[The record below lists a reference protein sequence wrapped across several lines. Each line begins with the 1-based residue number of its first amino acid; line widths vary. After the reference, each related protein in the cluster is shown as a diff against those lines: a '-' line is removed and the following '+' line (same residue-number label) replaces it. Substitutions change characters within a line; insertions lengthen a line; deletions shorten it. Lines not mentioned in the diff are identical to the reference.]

1 MFPTVLFRP
10 FRQDNSRK
18 KRSQIHVETE
28 WTDLHQIRS
37 SIPFKRDPVVF
48 EQPTANFSLPSH
60 ATTRNRGGIK
70 AKKMSTRVSNF
81 TDLIQRVTANCLLHP
96 LSAGRQQPDE
106 ISDNDSSA
114 DDKCKTESDE
124 EDREDDGDD
133 KVGLRVWENGEKP
146 TPDASKVMEMVML
159 MGEVFE
165 AVSAAKRAY
174 VIMQGAHSP
183 WDPDKMRAAD
193 AAVVAE
199 LRRLGVL
206 RERFRRSSVGRELVR
221 GGGRRRLGNGGVT
234 VREVVAPYEAAVE
247 ELKGEVKAKERE
259 IESLREKLKTA
270 TSVSGGSGGGKK
282 GRSSQSRR
290 KVSCSSQ
297 AHGHASPAP
306 ELFETT
312 MASVTE
318 SGKSFTSLL
327 LSLMRS
333 AHWDIAAAVRSIESA
348 ATPSADPTDTTTPSL
363 LGPHHAKYALES
375 YVSRKV
381 FQGFDHETFYMD
393 GSLSSLLRPDQFRRD
408 CFTQYQD
415 MKSMDP
421 VELLGVLP
429 TCHFGKF
436 CSKKYLSIVHPKME
450 ESLFGDL
457 EQRRQVV
464 AGAHPRSQF
473 YGEFARLAKAVWL
486 LHLLAFAMEPP
497 PSHFEASVGAEFHAE
512 YMESVVRF
520 GKGRGGGG
528 GGVGQVVGFGLSP
541 GFKLGNGSVIKAR
554 VYLVPR
560 K

>member
-1 MFPTVLFRP
+1 
-10 FRQDNSRK
+10 
-18 KRSQIHVETE
+18 
-28 WTDLHQIRS
+28 
-37 SIPFKRDPVVF
+37 
-48 EQPTANFSLPSH
+48 
-60 ATTRNRGGIK
+60 
-70 AKKMSTRVSNF
+70 MSARVSNF

-114 DDKCKTESDE
+114 DEKCKAESDE
-124 EDREDDGDD
+124 EDREDDE
-133 KVGLRVWENGEKP
+133 VGLRVWENGEKP
-146 TPDASKVMEMVML
+146 TPDASKPSFPIVLSPFGRVMEMVML

-234 VREVVAPYEAAVE
+234 VREVAAPYEAAVE

-270 TSVSGGSGGGKK
+270 TSVTSGGSGGGKK

-297 AHGHASPAP
+297 AHVSPAP

-318 SGKSFTSLL
+318 SAKSFTSLL

-393 GSLSSLLRPDQFRRD
+393 GSLSSLLRPDQFRRE

-520 GKGRGGGG
+520 GKGGGGE

-541 GFKLGNGSVIKAR
+541 GFKLGSGSVIKAR

>member
-1 MFPTVLFRP
+1 M
-10 FRQDNSRK
+10 
-18 KRSQIHVETE
+18 
-28 WTDLHQIRS
+28 
-37 SIPFKRDPVVF
+37 
-48 EQPTANFSLPSH
+48 
-60 ATTRNRGGIK
+60 
-70 AKKMSTRVSNF
+70 
-81 TDLIQRVTANCLLHP
+81 
-96 LSAGRQQPDE
+96 
-106 ISDNDSSA
+106 
-114 DDKCKTESDE
+114 
-124 EDREDDGDD
+124 
-133 KVGLRVWENGEKP
+133 
-146 TPDASKVMEMVML
+146 
-159 MGEVFE
+159 
-165 AVSAAKRAY
+165 
-174 VIMQGAHSP
+174 
-183 WDPDKMRAAD
+183 
-193 AAVVAE
+193 
-199 LRRLGVL
+199 
-206 RERFRRSSVGRELVR
+206 
-221 GGGRRRLGNGGVT
+221 
-234 VREVVAPYEAAVE
+234 
-247 ELKGEVKAKERE
+247 KAKEKE

-270 TSVSGGSGGGKK
+270 TSVTSGGSGGGKK

-297 AHGHASPAP
+297 AHGHVSPAP

-318 SGKSFTSLL
+318 SAKSFTSLL

-348 ATPSADPTDTTTPSL
+348 AAPSAAPTDTTTPSL
-363 LGPHHAKYALES
+363 LGPHHAKYALKS

-520 GKGRGGGG
+520 GKGGGGG
-528 GGVGQVVGFGLSP
+528 GAGQVVGFGLSP